1 MTAMAV
7 KNAEEAL
14 ARHLANASSQ
24 KRLLGELAVALGL
37 PQPPERIEIY
47 DNSHIQGKHAV
58 GGMVVVSLRGRKAAK
73 RDVLGHGRA
82 APLPAPRLRRAR
94 LRWSGWRGGRC
105 RLTDA
110 DRVVRP
116 HEDRRDLHEGRKM
129 FGPIAKNVALRGD
142 SYYRGM
148 A

>member
-1 MTAMAV
+1 MWYLRKKPSYLSFSADRMQYPSHGARRKVTAMAV

-58 GGMVVVSLRGRKAAK
+58 GGMVVAGPEGLQKAAYRRDDATSSPIKPPPTITALSMLRAVFLSFNASCVSLN
-73 RDVLGHGRA
+73 
-82 APLPAPRLRRAR
+82 
-94 LRWSGWRGGRC
+94 
-105 RLTDA
+105 T
-110 DRVVRP
+110 
-116 HEDRRDLHEGRKM
+116 
-129 FGPIAKNVALRGD
+129 
-142 SYYRGM
+142 
-148 A
+148 